1 MEIKKIGYDIEQW
14 SLDIV
19 CEHCKSELVLNHKDL
34 KTSDRKKY
42 YCSCKACDAY
52 IEINSLGFNILLK
65 QFVDRTGYTGPVYCS
80 DL

>member
-19 CEHCKSELVLNHKDL
+19 CERCKSELVLNHKDL

-42 YCSCKACDAY
+42 YCCKACGAY

-65 QFVDRTGYTGPVYCS
+65 QFVDRTGYTGRVYCS